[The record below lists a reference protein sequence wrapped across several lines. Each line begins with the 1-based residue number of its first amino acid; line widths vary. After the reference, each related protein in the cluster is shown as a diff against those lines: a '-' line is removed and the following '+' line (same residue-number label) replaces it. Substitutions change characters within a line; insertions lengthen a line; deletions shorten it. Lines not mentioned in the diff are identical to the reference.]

1 MKGENFRGNTKCS
14 FRQICNLPEC
24 QKRGCIKFDATSFF
38 VDKTAKFNR
47 AISGRQG
54 NSLSDL
60 ALQKYYESFMKRSGF

>member
-1 MKGENFRGNTKCS
+1 MTDRRGTGQS
-14 FRQICNLPEC
+14 PFV
-24 QKRGCIKFDATSFF
+24 RGCIKFDATSFF

-60 ALQKYYESFMKRSGF
+60 ALQKYYESFMKRR